1 MSSDTLVQQKKPGT
15 TSSLEVLRYARDLC
29 AQLLA
34 QYDEEEKRSRIIAQ
48 LQEELGELGTL
59 SEKIRENAQQITGI
73 SDNMAS
79 SAEAGFNLSQDV
91 QNKVS
96 TLAEDIRTSLEDT
109 DRLLNQSKKINE
121 ILEIMGDISS
131 TTSVLSIN
139 ASIVA
144 ARYGKQGKE
153 FDVVAKEIR
162 KLSEGTDK
170 SLKDIAILLQ
180 EIQSSITSVSSKLQ
194 RVATEIL
201 AQKESILSVAGS
213 LQGVTLAVEVIRSV
227 TNLSKETA
235 EAETESFKNIEQ
247 ALKELTSCVGPEIPR
262 SQLEQLKQSLEE
274 LLNLQTEVTI

>member
-1 MSSDTLVQQKKPGT
+1 MSSDTLVQQKTPGT

-29 AQLLA
+29 TQLLA

-48 LQEELGELGTL
+48 LQEELRELGTL

-91 QNKVS
+91 QNKVT

-235 EAETESFKNIEQ
+235 QAETESFKKIEQ
-247 ALKELTSCVGPEIPR
+247 ALKELTSCIGPEIPR

-274 LLNLQTEVTI
+274 LLNLQTEVTV

>member
-247 ALKELTSCVGPEIPR
+247 ALKELTSCIGPEIPR

>member
-1 MSSDTLVQQKKPGT
+1 DSLVQQKTAGT
-15 TSSLEVLRYARDLC
+15 INSLEVLRYARDLC
-29 AQLLA
+29 TQLLA
-34 QYDEEEKRSRIIAQ
+34 QYDEEEKRSRIITQ
-48 LQEELGELGTL
+48 LQEELGQLGML

-109 DRLLNQSKKINE
+109 NRLLNQSKKINE

-170 SLKDIAILLQ
+170 SLKDIASLLQ
-180 EIQSSITSVSSKLQ
+180 EIQSSITSVSSTLQ

-247 ALKELTSCVGPEIPR
+247 ALKELTSCIGPEIPR
-262 SQLEQLKQSLEE
+262 LQLEHLQQSLEE
-274 LLNLQTEVTI
+274 LLTLRTEVSV

>member
-170 SLKDIAILLQ
+170 SLKDIASLLQ

-227 TNLSKETA
+227 TTLSKETA

-247 ALKELTSCVGPEIPR
+247 ALKELTSCIGPEIPR
-262 SQLEQLKQSLEE
+262 LQLEHLQQSLEE
-274 LLNLQTEVTI
+274 LLTLRTEVSV

>member
-1 MSSDTLVQQKKPGT
+1 MSSDSLFQQKKPGT
-15 TSSLEVLRYARDLC
+15 APNVEVLRHARNLC
-29 AQLLA
+29 TQLLA
-34 QYDEEEKRSRIIAQ
+34 QYEEEEKRSHIITQ
-48 LQEELGELGTL
+48 LQQELHQLGTL

-73 SDNMAS
+73 SENMAN

-96 TLAEDIRTSLEDT
+96 TLAEDIRNSLEDT

-162 KLSEGTDK
+162 RLSEGTDK
-170 SLKDIAILLQ
+170 SLKDIASLLQ
-180 EIQSSITSVSSKLQ
+180 EIQNSITSVSSKLQ

-235 EAETESFKNIEQ
+235 EAETESFKKIEH
-247 ALKELTSCVGPEIPR
+247 ALKELTSCIGPEIPR
-262 SQLEQLKQSLEE
+262 SHLVDLQHSLEE
-274 LLNLQTEVTI
+274 LLNLRTEVIV

>member
-1 MSSDTLVQQKKPGT
+1 MSSDSLVQQKTAGT
-15 TSSLEVLRYARDLC
+15 INSLEVLRYARDLC
-29 AQLLA
+29 TQLLA
-34 QYDEEEKRSRIIAQ
+34 QYDEEEKRSRIITQ
-48 LQEELGELGTL
+48 LQEELGQLGML

-109 DRLLNQSKKINE
+109 NRLLNQSKKINE

-170 SLKDIAILLQ
+170 SLKDIASLLQ

-247 ALKELTSCVGPEIPR
+247 ALKELTSCIGPEIPR
-262 SQLEQLKQSLEE
+262 LQLEHLQQSLEE
-274 LLNLQTEVTI
+274 LLTLRTEVSV